1 MSSVVEEQIRDSDS
15 HSFPHPLF
23 DNKVTVVSKSG
34 TGEEFCEFVDGL
46 KHGEWSRWFDKWRKS
61 GSGKYVDGQRHGKFM
76 FWYKSGLLASECTY
90 VKGNLH
96 GIVRNWYESGALKEE
111 RRYRHGKLHGESI
124 LWFDVC
130 PENLELEGMKSRT
143 FYVLGK
149 KHGTENIWHQ
159 NGALCSNI
167 VYEMGKQVVPR

>member
-1 MSSVVEEQIRDSDS
+1 ME
-15 HSFPHPLF
+15 
-23 DNKVTVVSKSG
+23 SG
-34 TGEEFCEFVDGL
+34 QDGL
-46 KHGEWSRWFDKWRKS
+46 TNG
-61 GSGKYVDGQRHGKFM
+61 GKAEVGNMWTGKGTESLCFGTRA
-76 FWYKSGLLASECTY
+76 GLLASECTY